1 MQIMYI
7 QIMKRAAM
15 KYDLIKSE
23 TDSDIENTLDDS
35 DTEEIAEGPIPDYK
49 EESHQLLTPE
59 TAVHVEGKAQDI
71 DEPPAKTLK
80 KESH

>member
-1 MQIMYI
+1 MYI

-35 DTEEIAEGPIPDYK
+35 DTEEIAEWPIPDYK
-49 EESHQLLTPE
+49 DDSHQLLTPE
-59 TAVHVEGKAQDI
+59 TAVHVEGKVLDI